1 MQQQKKSQ
9 IIIISIV
16 ILLVVYGINQIFQ
29 SNKQKDRI
37 KLDKDFSSKEIK
49 IVGLYDPSEYG
60 LTMDMCSNS
69 DVIRLKNG
77 NQKKRNKLIDYLS
90 ENK

>member
-16 ILLVVYGINQIFQ
+16 ILLILYGINQIFQ

-37 KLDKDFSSKEIK
+37 IKHDRMIGACAKNKASVESTNYENIKLMK
-49 IVGLYDPSEYG
+49 IL
-60 LTMDMCSNS
+60 N
-69 DVIRLKNG
+69 
-77 NQKKRNKLIDYLS
+77 
-90 ENK
+90 

>member
-16 ILLVVYGINQIFQ
+16 ILLVVYGINQFFQ

-37 KLDKDFSSKEIK
+37 IKHDMMIGACAKNKASVELELFSKNDICAKSIGVFVSVKE
-49 IVGLYDPSEYG
+49 GHPAFY
-60 LTMDMCSNS
+60 
-69 DVIRLKNG
+69 RW
-77 NQKKRNKLIDYLS
+77 
-90 ENK
+90 